1 MLKIKIVAV
10 LLLMIIAGGFI
21 ASKTVSQTRT
31 KTNSSVMTKTSV
43 VVEKSRTKCSV
54 EAYRAGFA
62 SDELKSSIVRAKP
75 DKNSA
80 ILKTVKTK
88 DEVVFYIT
96 GSDGNGWFEISKI
109 ETTGGEVDEAVFEG
123 RGWIHSSLVDL
134 SVAASDPKLYA
145 APRKRSRVLK
155 KLVADESEARPIACQ
170 GDWMKVK
177 SGKSIGWLSP
187 DGQCPNPLTT
197 CS

>member
-1 MLKIKIVAV
+1 MLKIKIAAV
-10 LLLMIIAGGFI
+10 LLLMIIAVGFI
-21 ASKTVSQTRT
+21 ASKTASQTRT
-31 KTNSSVMTKTSV
+31 KTNKSAMTKTTV
-43 VVEKSRTKCSV
+43 VVEKPRTKCSV
-54 EAYRAGFA
+54 EAYRHGFA

-96 GSDGNGWFEISKI
+96 GSSDNGWFEVSKI
-109 ETTGGEVDEAVFEG
+109 KTVGGDVDEILFKG
-123 RGWIHSSLVDL
+123 RGWVHSSLVDL
-134 SVAASDPKLYA
+134 SVAASDAKLYA
-145 APRKRSRVLK
+145 APRKKSRVLK
-155 KLVADESEARPIACQ
+155 KLVADESEARPVACQ
-170 GDWMKVK
+170 GNWMKVK
-177 SGKSIGWLSP
+177 SGKTIGWLSP

>member
-1 MLKIKIVAV
+1 MQ
-10 LLLMIIAGGFI
+10 
-21 ASKTVSQTRT
+21 KTT
-31 KTNSSVMTKTSV
+31 V
-43 VVEKSRTKCSV
+43 VVEKSQTKCNV
-54 EAYRAGFA
+54 KAYLAGFA
-62 SDELKSSIVRAKP
+62 SDEPKSLIVHAKP

-80 ILKTVKTK
+80 ILKTVTSK
-88 DEVVFYIT
+88 DEVVFYIS
-96 GSDGNGWFEISKI
+96 GSSSGWFEISKI
-109 ETTGGEVDEAVFEG
+109 ETTGGDVDEIVFKG

-145 APRKRSRVLK
+145 APRKKSRVLK
-155 KLVADESEARPIACQ
+155 KLVADESQARPVACQ

>member
-1 MLKIKIVAV
+1 MK
-10 LLLMIIAGGFI
+10 
-21 ASKTVSQTRT
+21 SPT
-31 KTNSSVMTKTSV
+31 
-43 VVEKSRTKCSV
+43 VVEESRTKCSV
-54 EAYRAGFA
+54 KAYQAGFA
-62 SDELKSSIVRAKP
+62 GDEPKSSVVRAKP
-75 DKNSA
+75 DKNSTT
-80 ILKTVKTK
+80 LKTVTTK
-88 DEVVFYIT
+88 DEVVFYIS
-96 GSDGNGWFEISKI
+96 GSNNGWFEISKI
-109 ETTGGEVDEAVFEG
+109 ESTGGEFDEVLFEG

-134 SVAASDPKLYA
+134 SVAASDARLYA
-145 APRKRSRVLK
+145 APRKKSRILK

>member
-1 MLKIKIVAV
+1 MMKNKFTATVVLSMVA
-10 LLLMIIAGGFI
+10 AGFVTLTT
-21 ASKTVSQTRT
+21 ASQTRRTNDT
-31 KTNSSVMTKTSV
+31 KVITNSKIA
-43 VVEKSRTKCSV
+43 VEKAQTKCSV
-54 EAYRAGFA
+54 QAYRAGFA

-75 DKNSA
+75 DKNSS
-80 ILKTVKTK
+80 IVKTVKTK

-96 GSDGNGWFEISKI
+96 GSDGGGWFEISKI
-109 ETTGGEVDEAVFEG
+109 ETTGGETDETVFEG

-134 SVAASDPKLYA
+134 SVAGSDAKLYA
-145 APRKRSRVLK
+145 APRKKSRVLK